1 MQLAKK
7 HIKNSAAPML
17 SGKDKLKMQ
26 CEKKMQCYTALY
38 LLMTSIWNTDN
49 TKCCSGYKAT
59 KTLILCWCQCKMEQI
74 L

>member
-7 HIKNSAAPML
+7 HIKNSVILML

-26 CEKKMQCYTALY
+26 YNTTLY

-49 TKCCSGYKAT
+49 TKCWSGYKAR
-59 KTLILCWCQCKMEQI
+59 TLIPCLCQCKMEQR